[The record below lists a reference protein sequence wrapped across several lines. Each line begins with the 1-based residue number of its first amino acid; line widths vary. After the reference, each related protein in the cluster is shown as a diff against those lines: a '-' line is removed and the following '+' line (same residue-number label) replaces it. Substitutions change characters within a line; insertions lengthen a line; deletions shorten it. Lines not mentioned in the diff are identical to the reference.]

1 MPIEGGLLINLG
13 PHDERMPDVRHTDI
27 NVANPSTPQQ
37 RIDAGHRQADGEVTD
52 DEAVAKLRVSAKGT
66 QMGDDS
72 RLWWAVTYEVEPKP
86 HR

>member
-1 MPIEGGLLINLG
+1 
-13 PHDERMPDVRHTDI
+13 MPDIRHTDI

-37 RIDAGHRQADGEVTD
+37 RTDAGHRQADDEVTD
-52 DEAVAKLRVSAKGT
+52 DEIVANLRVGATGT

-72 RLWWAVTYEVEPKP
+72 RLWWPVTYEVEPKP